1 MPKVKDLPP
10 GIKYHFF
17 LSHAQN
23 YGQDKIKGLHE
34 ALKAEFGVKCW
45 RDMEQEPNEHEMKK
59 GVHESMCFL
68 ILLTKGIMA
77 RPWCQK
83 EMGWALDMGKKFVV
97 VWVSDVREAHGGMS
111 IQEHMEQCK
120 TDFPRCAQIFTT
132 AVAIQYQV
140 GPGYDKVMYQSIMER
155 SGLLRPRADNAD
167 IESPPLSAKLAF

>member
-1 MPKVKDLPP
+1 MPKIKDLPP

-17 LSHAQN
+17 LSHAQDK
-23 YGQDKIKGLHE
+23 GQGQIKSLQLGLQT
-34 ALKAEFGVKCW
+34 EFEVKCW
-45 RDMEQEPNEHEMKK
+45 IDVEQEPNESEMKK

-111 IQEHMEQCK
+111 FQEHMEQCK

-132 AVAIQYQV
+132 AVAIRYECE
-140 GPGYDKVMYQSIMER
+140 GGLDKAMYQKIMDR
-155 SGLLRPRADNAD
+155 SGLLLARAENAD